1 MVQKTF
7 EVISEFDPKKKYDVS
22 IENREAKVL
31 LVLKKGDKTSQ
42 KEFIDKHLDEFSLNN
57 KKIAYHSN
65 QQLVYRSFKLGKEL
79 GLLVEV
85 LSKEMSFD
93 EFLKLE
99 SVQYCKQSLRG
110 SKFKNLSP
118 GKTSFNSTQRTYF
131 YQLWDFSK
139 WLKGRKFEY
148 DEFYQQDENNFKRK
162 IVKVTLKHLE
172 HLLTLCEKSRNPKPF
187 RKIIKQYL
195 TDERHAGKKLNT
207 INVTISSIKAYFK
220 HNESDLEFYFNPKI
234 NHDSGDDEKDFPI
247 FTLEDL
253 FKILSE
259 GHPSITQKAVILCKF
274 QRGLDTS
281 TLVDRFNFQAWEQM
295 VEYFGTEVYQKWN
308 LDKCPVPIK
317 LVRIKKDFMHTGFLD
332 RDAISSIQT
341 YLDFRFKKTGKP
353 MQEGEPMFL
362 NITNDPITP
371 SWVRRSFSKLANSA
385 GIQRKLKGYSLRTRY
400 EKDSHELRD
409 LLKSTLLASGTR
421 YEVADHVIGHM
432 PKDSYDKQN
441 KLYPETSRV
450 EYMKASGKLNIF
462 TNMSRYLEGSSELE
476 VLRDQN
482 QKLKEE
488 VGEIKEDLAMVM
500 KHHSISKKH
509 RRKK

>member
-1 MVQKTF
+1 MVEKNF
-7 EVISEFDPKKKYDVS
+7 EVISDFDPKKKYGVKLQ
-22 IENREAKVL
+22 NREVKVL
-31 LVLKKGDKTSQ
+31 SALKKGMEISQ
-42 KEFIDKHLDEFSLNN
+42 KKFIDNHLDKFSLKG
-57 KKIAYHSN
+57 KKIAYQSN

-85 LSKEMSFD
+85 LSDEMSFD

-110 SKFKNLSP
+110 PKFKNLSP
-118 GKTSFNSTQRTYF
+118 AKTAFSSTQKTYF
-131 YQLWDFSK
+131 YHVWDFSK
-139 WLKGRKFEY
+139 WLNGRKFEY
-148 DEFYQQDENNFKRK
+148 EEFYQQDENNFKRK

-195 TDERHAGKKLNT
+195 SDERHSGKKLNS

-234 NHDSGDDEKDFPI
+234 DHDNGDDEKEVAI

-281 TLVDRFNFQAWEQM
+281 TLVDRFNFHAWEQM
-295 VEYFGTEVYQKWN
+295 VKYFETDVYQKWN
-308 LDKCPVPIK
+308 LDKCPVPID

-332 RDAISSIQT
+332 RDAISAIQT

-362 NITNDPITP
+362 NIVNDPITP

-409 LLKSTLLASGTR
+409 LLKSTLLASGTK
-421 YEVADHVIGHM
+421 YEVADHVIGHK
-432 PKDSYDKQN
+432 PKDSYDKLD
-441 KLYPETSRV
+441 KLYAVTSRL

-476 VLRDQN
+476 VLMDQN
-482 QKLKEE
+482 RKLKEE
-488 VGEIKEDLAMVM
+488 MGDMKLDLEMVM
-500 KHHSISKKH
+500 NHQNIARKHK
-509 RRKK
+509 RKK

>member
-1 MVQKTF
+1 M
-7 EVISEFDPKKKYDVS
+7 
-22 IENREAKVL
+22 
-31 LVLKKGDKTSQ
+31 
-42 KEFIDKHLDEFSLNN
+42 
-57 KKIAYHSN
+57 YH
-65 QQLVYRSFKLGKEL
+65 
-79 GLLVEV
+79 
-85 LSKEMSFD
+85 
-93 EFLKLE
+93 
-99 SVQYCKQSLRG
+99 
-110 SKFKNLSP
+110 
-118 GKTSFNSTQRTYF
+118 
-131 YQLWDFSK
+131 LWDFSK
-139 WLKGRKFEY
+139 WLRGRKFEY
-148 DEFYQQDENNFKRK
+148 DEFYQQDENNYKRK
-162 IVKVTLKHLE
+162 TNRVTLKHLE
-172 HLLTLCEKSRNPKPF
+172 HLLTLCENSRNPKPF

-195 TDERHAGKKLNT
+195 QDERHSKKKLNS

-234 NHDSGDDEKDFPI
+234 DHGSEDGEKDVPI

-259 GHPSITQKAVILCKF
+259 GRPSITQKAVILCKF

-281 TLVDRFNFQAWEQM
+281 TLVDRFNFQAWEQLIK
-295 VEYFGTEVYQKWN
+295 YFETEVYQKWN

-317 LVRIKKDFMHTGFLD
+317 LIRIKKDFMHTGFLD

-353 MQEGEPMFL
+353 MQEGEPLFL
-362 NITNDPITP
+362 NITNEPITP

-421 YEVADHVIGHM
+421 YEIADHVIGHM
-432 PKDSYDKQN
+432 PKDSYDKQD

-488 VGEIKEDLAMVM
+488 IGGIKEDLVII
-500 KHHSISKKH
+500 K
-509 RRKK
+509 RRQKRTEGLRRIT